1 MGEFVRVAKL
11 ADVPAGGCMRVE
23 IAGDAIGLFNIGGEV
38 FAISD
43 VCTHAEASLCEGD
56 IEGDEVLCPLHFA
69 SFNIRTG
76 ECTGPPAD
84 EDLKTYP
91 IRIRDDMI
99 EVEV

>member
-1 MGEFVRVAKL
+1 MGEFVKIANL
-11 ADVPAGGCMRVE
+11 ADVPPGSCMRVDVGSE
-23 IAGDAIGLFNIGGEV
+23 QIGLFNIDGEV

-43 VCTHAEASLCEGD
+43 ICTHADASLCEGE

-91 IRIRDDMI
+91 IRIVDG
-99 EVEV
+99 